1 MTRGPIGMLL
11 GVAMAS
17 CVLAGAVGAQSS
29 GSDPGPIPSP
39 IGLPVRH
46 FSILEGGW
54 LRYVGTGVTA
64 QGEPTLQILTFKV
77 DGQRYPVHDQN
88 TLGRFMATGQ
98 QTNLTRSYR
107 RIDANTVEFTSFTDG
122 VAGIPQVRSVA
133 PDGRSYT
140 DTARGTNAQGV
151 AVSNVTVWD
160 RVR

>member
-54 LRYVGTGVTA
+54 LFRPFRVVS
-64 QGEPTLQILTFKV
+64 TLINPA
-77 DGQRYPVHDQN
+77 RPP
-88 TLGRFMATGQ
+88 RPA
-98 QTNLTRSYR
+98 
-107 RIDANTVEFTSFTDG
+107 DAKDKNS
-122 VAGIPQVRSVA
+122 R
-133 PDGRSYT
+133 
-140 DTARGTNAQGV
+140 
-151 AVSNVTVWD
+151 
-160 RVR
+160 